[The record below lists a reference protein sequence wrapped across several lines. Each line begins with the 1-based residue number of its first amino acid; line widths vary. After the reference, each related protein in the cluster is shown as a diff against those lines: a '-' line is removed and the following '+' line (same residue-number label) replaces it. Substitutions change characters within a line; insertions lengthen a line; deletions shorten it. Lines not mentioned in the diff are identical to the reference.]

1 MFNKY
6 AFGFRIEELSNIS
19 NDADQTDIEKQKK
32 NIIAAEM

>member
-6 AFGFRIEELSNIS
+6 AFGFGPEELPNIS

-32 NIIAAEM
+32 NIIAAAL